1 MKISEPVFVD
11 VDVVVVVEGEGEDV
25 GDGEKKKKIKKRAAE
40 VDAADETTD
49 VPAKQRPVRARTN
62 LQQQLNKSQRT
73 AQELAQHSI
82 RSNAWASRCIQG
94 QN

>member
-1 MKISEPVFVD
+1 M
-11 VDVVVVVEGEGEDV
+11 
-25 GDGEKKKKIKKRAAE
+25 KKRAAE

-49 VPAKQRPVRARTN
+49 VPAKQRAVRARTN
-62 LQQQLNKSQRT
+62 LQQQHLESQRT
-73 AQELAQHSI
+73 GQELAQRSI

>member
-1 MKISEPVFVD
+1 VKISEPVCVD

-25 GDGEKKKKIKKRAAE
+25 GDGEKKIKKKRAAE

-62 LQQQLNKSQRT
+62 LQQQLDKSQRT
-73 AQELAQHSI
+73 VQELAQHSI